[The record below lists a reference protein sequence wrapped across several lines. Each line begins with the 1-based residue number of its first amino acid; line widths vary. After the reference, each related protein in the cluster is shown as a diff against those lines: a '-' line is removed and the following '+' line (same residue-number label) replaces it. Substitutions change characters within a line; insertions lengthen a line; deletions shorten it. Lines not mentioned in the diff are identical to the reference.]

1 MTQVA
6 VLNSVVGVLH
16 VGDLVIEST
25 RDWAAIR
32 RVISTK
38 PVPYGTRGGDVLQLQ
53 MVDEHSNLMTEEV
66 VTILVRNGEVVVA
79 SPYYGCEFR
88 DLSFQ
93 KSDEVRATV
102 G

>member
-6 VLNSVVGVLH
+6 VLNSVVGDLQ
-16 VGDLVIEST
+16 VGDRVIETYGKYTYT
-25 RDWAAIR
+25 RE
-32 RVISTK
+32 VTSTK
-38 PVPYGTRGGDVLQLQ
+38 PTPYGTRGGDVLELRL
-53 MVDEHSNLMTEEV
+53 VDETSLSFSEEV